1 MTTDRLE
8 VVIAAAPS
16 SLSLSG
22 EARLLRPAVLYGD
35 GVRLFSPLA
44 TLLSGFAAMAEAE
57 GVEKA
62 QVMQVLAE
70 AMGVPQASQIATI
83 IPGLEMIL
91 SLPRRERRE
100 FFGGKRSN
108 EFRDMLK
115 SLDEMWD
122 ELREKVEE
130 ILDEAGAEELVPA
143 IEAGL
148 LDIEPLLDETGDMDH
163 MMEEFVSKLG
173 QVLRDGK
180 SYPLFD
186 DATGSLVRAGIAEGL
201 FESGAMA
208 MRRGREV
215 GAASQFM
222 FYLPAFPNA
231 TVKELLDIRNELQRP
246 LVKFRSAMV
255 KIADLLDAEPYETE
269 FQEQVEQLYRSDVAP
284 ALEEIREQVETNS
297 YLQTLGGEAV
307 KDLPKWLGAGF
318 IAAATTPWSN
328 VPELIAAGATAV
340 APAVK
345 AAWEHR
351 RAGRQV
357 RQEQY
362 YFLYETNRLL
372 EN

>member
-1 MTTDRLE
+1 MPADRLE
-8 VVIAAAPS
+8 VVIATAPS
-16 SLSLSG
+16 GLSLSG

-57 GVEKA
+57 GVERA
-62 QVMQVLAE
+62 QIMQALAE
-70 AMGVPQASQIATI
+70 TTGAPHASEIAAI
-83 IPGLEMIL
+83 VPGLEMVL

-100 FFGGKRSN
+100 FLGGRKSN

-115 SLDEMWD
+115 RVDEVWD

-130 ILDEAGAEELVPA
+130 ILDQAGAHELIPA
-143 IEAGL
+143 LEVGL
-148 LDIEPLLDETGDMDH
+148 LEIEPLLDENGDMDR
-163 MMEEFVSKLG
+163 MIEEFVSKLG

-186 DATGSLVRAGIAEGL
+186 DATGSFVRARVAEGL
-201 FESGAMA
+201 LQCGGPA

-231 TVKELLDIRNELQRP
+231 TIRELIDIRKELHRP
-246 LVKFRSAMV
+246 LVQFRSAMV
-255 KIADLLDAEPYETE
+255 RVADVLDAEPYGSE
-269 FQEQVEQLYRSDVAP
+269 FQEHVEQAYRSDVAP
-284 ALEEIREQVETNS
+284 ALEEIREQIESNT
-297 YLQTLGGEAV
+297 YLQQLAGEAV

-318 IAAATTPWSN
+318 IAAATTPWSDL
-328 VPELIAAGATAV
+328 PELIAAGATAV

-362 YFLYETNRLL
+362 YFLYEANRLL
-372 EN
+372 ER